1 MRLCVQSTVCFY
13 SYIYCIKIHIYNCK
27 IYINYL
33 LIFYKKKS
41 KTLNINKKEKCIE
54 QDRSQKE
61 PDYRESQAGEMRQMV
76 FCDITREHPAE
87 IYSKPGRGLHVT
99 EEAVWLRQC

>member
-1 MRLCVQSTVCFY
+1 M
-13 SYIYCIKIHIYNCK
+13 
-27 IYINYL
+27 
-33 LIFYKKKS
+33 
-41 KTLNINKKEKCIE
+41 E

>member
-1 MRLCVQSTVCFY
+1 M
-13 SYIYCIKIHIYNCK
+13 
-27 IYINYL
+27 
-33 LIFYKKKS
+33 
-41 KTLNINKKEKCIE
+41 INKKEKCIE

-87 IYSKPGRGLHVT
+87 IYSKQGRGLHVT

>member
-1 MRLCVQSTVCFY
+1 M
-13 SYIYCIKIHIYNCK
+13 
-27 IYINYL
+27 
-33 LIFYKKKS
+33 
-41 KTLNINKKEKCIE
+41 E

-99 EEAVWLRQC
+99 GEAVWLRQC

>member
-1 MRLCVQSTVCFY
+1 M
-13 SYIYCIKIHIYNCK
+13 
-27 IYINYL
+27 
-33 LIFYKKKS
+33 
-41 KTLNINKKEKCIE
+41 E

-87 IYSKPGRGLHVT
+87 IYSKQGRGLHVT